1 MLNYNNPKLI
11 LDSSRLKEGSIKWK
25 SPSNLAIVKYWGKH
39 AVQLPNN
46 PSISMTLNNAVTET
60 SVEYGPKQRN
70 DKNIDIRF
78 FFDGEEKPAFA
89 SRIEKYLESLL
100 PIFPFLAQL
109 SLKIHS
115 KNSFPH
121 SAGIASS
128 ASSMSAL
135 ALCICSIEDRF
146 FGTLVEDDA
155 FDKKASYVSRLGS
168 GSACRSI
175 FPKWSIWGKTID
187 LEGTSDEYAIPFGQE
202 VHPVFSDMHDDVL
215 IVSSQEKSVSSSA
228 GHALMENNPYSDAR
242 YRQANTRLSRLLS
255 VMRSGD
261 LEEFGTIAENEAL
274 SLHALMM
281 TSSPSYL
288 LMNPNSL
295 AIIEK
300 VRAYRQETKNPVYFS
315 LDAGPNIHL
324 LYPSSI
330 VHELRPFIEEELL
343 PFCVDGM
350 WINDWA
356 GEGPEQL

>member
-1 MLNYNNPKLI
+1 MFWGEKF
-11 LDSSRLKEGSIKWK
+11 EG
-25 SPSNLAIVKYWGKH
+25 A
-39 AVQLPNN
+39 
-46 PSISMTLNNAVTET
+46 
-60 SVEYGPKQRN
+60 SV
-70 DKNIDIRF
+70 
-78 FFDGEEKPAFA
+78 
-89 SRIEKYLESLL
+89 S
-100 PIFPFLAQL
+100 
-109 SLKIHS
+109 
-115 KNSFPH
+115 
-121 SAGIASS
+121 
-128 ASSMSAL
+128 
-135 ALCICSIEDRF
+135 
-146 FGTLVEDDA
+146 V
-155 FDKKASYVSRLGS
+155 LGYK
-168 GSACRSI
+168 GRD
-175 FPKWSIWGKTID
+175 F
-187 LEGTSDEYAIPFGQE
+187 
-202 VHPVFSDMHDDVL
+202 VL